1 MTMEANPRIVQPF
14 DRHNAM
20 LCVLEIDRSLPA
32 TEQVQLNRL
41 ANNFGRGGPDSE
53 NNPKYY
59 LEFRQDGK
67 EIVIRQRGA
76 TAAPTIGQFAKLLE
90 ALDLKPA
97 DFPITTTTAPSMAP
111 PPARSSN
118 KSPSISPRVA
128 S

>member
-1 MTMEANPRIVQPF
+1 MANPTIVQPF

-20 LCVLEIDRSLPA
+20 LCVVEVDQTLSPS
-32 TEQVQLNRL
+32 EQDQLRTL

-53 NNPKYY
+53 HKPKYY
-59 LEFRQDGK
+59 LEFRNDGR

-76 TAAPTIGQFAKLLE
+76 TPAPTIGQFAELLE
-90 ALDLKPA
+90 ALDLKPT
-97 DFPITTTTAPSMAP
+97 DFPTTTTTAPSMAP

-118 KSPSISPRVA
+118 KSRSINSRVA